1 MQKYLYRHVIVLTIL
16 TILFSITLDAQVTP
30 KVMVK
35 KFKKELNL
43 VSPKKIEI
51 KNKDFLKNLN
61 ESSKKSLLKYG
72 NTVSGADIN
81 KFVTTKDDYNTT
93 KNTIFY
99 MYSDS
104 VPFAAIKNLIPQISK
119 FKKHNPNTQFF
130 IVLNGFPTKK
140 FLLRLRKEYKEKY
153 KDIFSIKVHP
163 FIYKYY
169 GLKMVPA
176 YIFCKCDLG
185 DNFRFRKCRR
195 NEAVM
200 AKGDMS
206 LVDFFN
212 ILSDKNKK
220 YLKYY
225 NQMIEA
231 E

>member
-72 NTVSGADIN
+72 NTVSEADIN

-99 MYSDS
+99 MYSNS
-104 VPFAAIKNLIPQISK
+104 MPFVVIKNLIPQINK

-130 IVLNGFPTKK
+130 IVFNGFPKK
-140 FLLRLRKEYKEKY
+140 EFMQRLRKEYKDEY
-153 KDIFSIKVHP
+153 RNIFSIN
-163 FIYKYY
+163 
-169 GLKMVPA
+169 L
-176 YIFCKCDLG
+176 
-185 DNFRFRKCRR
+185 
-195 NEAVM
+195 
-200 AKGDMS
+200 
-206 LVDFFN
+206 
-212 ILSDKNKK
+212 
-220 YLKYY
+220 
-225 NQMIEA
+225 
-231 E
+231 